1 MVNKKSRKLEFVSTL
16 RYGHLLIPI
25 FLHAPF
31 RDVSHTP
38 SLFAASF
45 KGSMKCSCRLSAV
58 KSTGAGWWQKPST
71 SLDLGTIL
79 WSLDALGIAVTGWMG
94 TWEKSRLLEA
104 FRNVFRQGTLTIL
117 GHGSG
122 TPYVDLVHP

>member
-1 MVNKKSRKLEFVSTL
+1 MRPFAD
-16 RYGHLLIPI
+16 PI

-79 WSLDALGIAVTGWMG
+79 WSLDALGIAWLVTDFVGNLG
-94 TWEKSRLLEA
+94 EIEA
-104 FRNVFRQGTLTIL
+104 FRGI
-117 GHGSG
+117 
-122 TPYVDLVHP
+122 